1 MHFFF
6 LRKERERNLT
16 KFSKAAGEAQFSHSN
31 HIGFKSGSDG
41 LQFLKQLESPG
52 KIYSTKFE
60 QNKTVVSLSDLN
72 LKLFLAKDVIT
83 SNRNNSIDN
92 NKWKPFGES
101 ALNKTNKRKSD
112 EFITEGIH
120 IDLKQNH

>member
-1 MHFFF
+1 M
-6 LRKERERNLT
+6 
-16 KFSKAAGEAQFSHSN
+16 
-31 HIGFKSGSDG
+31 
-41 LQFLKQLESPG
+41 QFLKQLESPG
-52 KIYSTKFE
+52 KIYSTKQFE